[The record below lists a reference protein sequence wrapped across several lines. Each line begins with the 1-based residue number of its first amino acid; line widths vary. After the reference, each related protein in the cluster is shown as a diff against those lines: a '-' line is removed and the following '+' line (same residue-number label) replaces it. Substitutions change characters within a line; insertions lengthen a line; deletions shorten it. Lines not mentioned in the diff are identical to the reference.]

1 MLVNQCTGE
10 HTSAAFPS
18 RGDKKMQRG
27 VVFPHTELAPDTSEL
42 RTFVQ
47 AVEQAGFDYLAIP
60 EHILGA
66 DSSTR
71 PDWKGPY
78 DTAHA
83 WRELFVVLGYM
94 AGFTSLELVP
104 SILVLPQRQTAL
116 VAKQAAEVD
125 LLSGGRL
132 RLGVAAGW
140 NIPEFEAL
148 GASFADRG
156 ARMDEQIEVLRK
168 LWTQEVVTFAG
179 RFHTLDRVG
188 LRPLPVQRPI
198 PIWIGGAV
206 KRFPGL
212 DRRNPSRVIHRV
224 AALGDGWISSSNDP
238 LEHIVDSY
246 QEIRERA
253 RELGRDPAQI
263 GLQTSLAVPRGHAPA
278 DVLTRWAELAEAGS
292 THVTIETRN
301 AGRTLAEH
309 VTAITEIGQLTA

>member
-1 MLVNQCTGE
+1 
-10 HTSAAFPS
+10 
-18 RGDKKMQRG
+18 MQRG
-27 VVFPHTELAPDTSEL
+27 VVFPHSELAPDTQQL
-42 RTFVQ
+42 RAFVQ

-78 DTAHA
+78 DTSDS

-94 AGFTSLELVP
+94 AASTSLELVP
-104 SILVLPQRQTAL
+104 SILVLPLRQTAL

-125 LLSGGRL
+125 LLTDGRL

-148 GASFADRG
+148 GVSFADRG

-168 LWTQEVVTFAG
+168 LWTEEVVTFAG
-179 RFHTLDRVG
+179 RFHTMDRVG
-188 LRPLPVQRPI
+188 LHPLPVQRPI

-206 KRFPGL
+206 KQFPGL
-212 DRRNPSRVIHRV
+212 DRRNPSRVILRV
-224 AALGDGWISSSNDP
+224 AALGDGWISSPNDP
-238 LEHIVDSY
+238 LDHIVDSY
-246 QEIRERA
+246 RAIRVQAE
-253 RELGRDPAQI
+253 ELGRNPAEI
-263 GLQTSLAVPRGHAPA
+263 GLQASLLVSREYSPA
-278 DVLTRWAELAEAGS
+278 DVLARFKQLADAGA
-292 THVTIETRN
+292 THITIETRN

-309 VTAITEIGQLTA
+309 LAAIADIGRLTA

>member
-1 MLVNQCTGE
+1 
-10 HTSAAFPS
+10 
-18 RGDKKMQRG
+18 MQRG
-27 VVFPHTELAPDTSEL
+27 VVFPHSELAPDPQEL
-42 RTFVQ
+42 RAFVQ
-47 AVEQAGFDYLAIP
+47 AVEQAGFDYLAVP

-78 DTAHA
+78 DTSDS
-83 WRELFVVLGYM
+83 WRELFVMLGYL

-140 NIPEFEAL
+140 NIPEFQAL
-148 GASFADRG
+148 GVSFADRG
-156 ARMDEQIEVLRK
+156 ARMDEQIEVLRH
-168 LWTQEVVTFAG
+168 LWTEEVVTFAG

-188 LRPLPVQRPI
+188 LRPLPDQRPI

-206 KRFPGL
+206 KRFPAL
-212 DRRNPSRVIHRV
+212 ERRDPSRVILRV
-224 AALGDGWISSSNDP
+224 AALGDGWISSPNDP
-238 LEHIVDSY
+238 LDHIVDSY
-246 QEIRERA
+246 QEIRLRA
-253 RELGRDPAQI
+253 AELGRDPARI
-263 GLQTSLAVPRGHAPA
+263 GLQTSLLVPAEYAPA
-278 DVLTRWAELAEAGS
+278 DVLARFEELADAGS
-292 THVTIETRN
+292 THITVETRN

-309 VTAITEIGQLTA
+309 VAAIADIGRLTAAQSGRHADRTELTS